1 MRRGDAKPPQR
12 RTVDDD
18 REPRTPGAR
27 GLCPR
32 AFGAKRRT
40 RLRAKAQ
47 LSLGC
52 DSEGRR
58 RRMKAVNAV
67 TTSWPGLRVD
77 RPTFS
82 AVAESELDAVHRYLL
97 FLTGNRTVA
106 EDLTGETFEK
116 AFRVWRRFDPRR
128 GTPRA
133 WLCGIARTTALD
145 HFRSEERRRR
155 REERYAR
162 DLPET
167 GESAFAS
174 GELETALARL
184 SAAEREVVALRVLL
198 ELDGP
203 TVARVLGIS
212 TTACSTRLSR
222 ALKRLEEMM
231 SDARD

>member
-1 MRRGDAKPPQR
+1 
-12 RTVDDD
+12 
-18 REPRTPGAR
+18 
-27 GLCPR
+27 
-32 AFGAKRRT
+32 
-40 RLRAKAQ
+40 
-47 LSLGC
+47 
-52 DSEGRR
+52 
-58 RRMKAVNAV
+58 MKAVNAV

-77 RPTFS
+77 QPSFS

-116 AFRVWRRFDPRR
+116 AFRIWRRFDPRR

-155 REERYAR
+155 REARYAR
-162 DLPET
+162 ELPDTDEPELGT
-167 GESAFAS
+167 
-174 GELETALARL
+174 GELEAALVRM
-184 SAAEREVVALRVLL
+184 SASEREVVALRVLL

-203 TVARVLGIS
+203 TAARVLGIS
-212 TTACSTRLSR
+212 TSACSTRLSR

-231 SDARD
+231 SNARV

>member
-1 MRRGDAKPPQR
+1 MR
-12 RTVDDD
+12 V
-18 REPRTPGAR
+18 
-27 GLCPR
+27 
-32 AFGAKRRT
+32 
-40 RLRAKAQ
+40 
-47 LSLGC
+47 
-52 DSEGRR
+52 
-58 RRMKAVNAV
+58 VNAV
-67 TTSWPGLRVD
+67 TTSWPGLPLE

-128 GTPRA
+128 GTARA

-167 GESAFAS
+167 EDLAFGPS
-174 GELETALARL
+174 SLEAALGVL

-203 TVARVLGIS
+203 TTARVLGIS

-222 ALKRLEEMM
+222 ALKRLEELMN
-231 SDARD
+231 DARD